1 MTPSSY
7 HTHTTFCDG
16 KDSPEELVLEAIR
29 LGCPEIGF
37 SGHAHTAFD
46 ESWCMSVGGTKEY
59 IDCINSLKTK
69 YADKIKVLLGI
80 EQDYFS
86 DAPTEGY
93 DYIIGS
99 VHYVK
104 KDGVYLPVDESHEI
118 QLRIVKEHYMGD
130 FYAFCEDYFALVG
143 DLYNKTK
150 CDIVGHFDLI
160 EKFNETGDLF
170 DRSSPRYR
178 AAADTAL
185 DKLLQTGVRFEVNF
199 GAVACGYRS
208 EPYPD
213 SRLLEKLRA
222 AHAKLVKTSD
232 CHDKAKLL
240 FGLQ

>member
-1 MTPSSY
+1 MIPSSY
-7 HTHTTFCDG
+7 HTHTAFCDG
-16 KDSPEELVLEAIR
+16 KDSPEALVLEAIR

-46 ESWCMSVGGTKEY
+46 ESWCMSVDGTKEY
-59 IDCINSLKTK
+59 ISCINALKAK
-69 YADKIKVLLGI
+69 YAGQIKVLLGV

-93 DYIIGS
+93 DYVIGS

-104 KDGVYLPVDESHEI
+104 KDGVYLPVDESREI
-118 QLRIVKEHYMGD
+118 QLQIVKEHYAGD

-143 DLYNKTK
+143 DVYNKTK

-160 EKFNETGDLF
+160 EKFNEAGDLF

-178 AAADTAL
+178 AAADAAL
-185 DKLLQTGVRFEVNF
+185 DRLLQTGAAFEINF
-199 GAVACGYRS
+199 GAVARGCRS

-213 SRLLEKLRA
+213 ARLLERLKA
-222 AHAKLVKTSD
+222 AHAKLIKTSD

>member
-1 MTPSSY
+1 M
-7 HTHTTFCDG
+7 
-16 KDSPEELVLEAIR
+16 
-29 LGCPEIGF
+29 
-37 SGHAHTAFD
+37 
-46 ESWCMSVGGTKEY
+46 
-59 IDCINSLKTK
+59 
-69 YADKIKVLLGI
+69 
-80 EQDYFS
+80 
-86 DAPTEGY
+86 
-93 DYIIGS
+93 
-99 VHYVK
+99 
-104 KDGVYLPVDESHEI
+104 PVDESHEI

-143 DLYNKTK
+143 DVYNKTK

>member
-86 DAPTEGY
+86 DAPTDGY

-143 DLYNKTK
+143 DVYNKTK

-160 EKFNETGDLF
+160 EKFN
-170 DRSSPRYR
+170 
-178 AAADTAL
+178 
-185 DKLLQTGVRFEVNF
+185 
-199 GAVACGYRS
+199 
-208 EPYPD
+208 
-213 SRLLEKLRA
+213 
-222 AHAKLVKTSD
+222 
-232 CHDKAKLL
+232 
-240 FGLQ
+240 